1 MKQGSDASRSRVKG
15 RIRVY
20 DPEMQESM
28 EKIESLLTMY
38 QALAATSLHV
48 ASSEFANDLDG
59 ATDSMALLESVI
71 RRSKNLIMSTATLVD
86 ESRGV
91 LETNAE
97 RFSGAGGAQD
107 R

>member
-1 MKQGSDASRSRVKG
+1 MSKTRTKG

-38 QALAATSLHV
+38 QALAATSVHV
-48 ASSEFANDLDG
+48 ASSEFANHLDG
-59 ATDSMALLESVI
+59 TTDSLALLESVI
-71 RRSKNLIMSTATLVD
+71 RRSKTLIMTTSSLVE
-86 ESRGV
+86 ESRLV
-91 LETNAE
+91 LENNAV
-97 RFSGAGGAQD
+97 RFSGAQE